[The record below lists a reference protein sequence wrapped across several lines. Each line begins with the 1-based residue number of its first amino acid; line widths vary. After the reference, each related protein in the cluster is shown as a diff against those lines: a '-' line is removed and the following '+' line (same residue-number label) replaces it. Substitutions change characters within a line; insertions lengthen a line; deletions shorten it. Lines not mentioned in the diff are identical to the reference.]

1 MKMKLII
8 NDTSDD
14 NNNRSDY
21 TARTDVVAP
30 EVDDDWDAGLDK
42 DNVTKL

>member
-1 MKMKLII
+1 MKLII

-21 TARTDVVAP
+21 TARTDVLAP
-30 EVDDDWDAGLDK
+30 EVDYDWDAGLDK